1 MTARN
6 GVWLVLFVAPAAAG
20 LRARPGAVAEPPA
33 PRPRWWWPV
42 VGPAAAVSLVVCAWQ
57 LDRRAELVGPPGSAV
72 VATVRAVADGRPVLA
87 DEPLAETLAQAG
99 LTVWASNPID
109 AFPRDVQGQ
118 FLDFLHDGRVPGRR
132 LDVDVAVVQDDLAAE
147 VLAGGGWVETAR
159 ADGYVVLT
167 RQG

>member
-1 MTARN
+1 M
-6 GVWLVLFVAPAAAG
+6 
-20 LRARPGAVAEPPA
+20 
-33 PRPRWWWPV
+33 
-42 VGPAAAVSLVVCAWQ
+42 
-57 LDRRAELVGPPGSAV
+57 

-109 AFPRDVQGQ
+109 AFPREVQAQ
-118 FLDFLHDGRVPGRR
+118 FLDFLHDGAVPAAAS
-132 LDVDVAVVQDDLAAE
+132 DVDVAVVKDELLPG

-159 ADGYVVLT
+159 SGGYVVLT